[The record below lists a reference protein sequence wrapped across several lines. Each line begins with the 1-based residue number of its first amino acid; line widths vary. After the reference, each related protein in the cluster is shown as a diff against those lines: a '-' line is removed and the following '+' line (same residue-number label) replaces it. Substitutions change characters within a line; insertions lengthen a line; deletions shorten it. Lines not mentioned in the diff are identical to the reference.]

1 MRLRI
6 ATIRLAALVV
16 LLTSFCDYWAYDRFD
31 PAAPMNASG
40 PEALAAFDLH
50 APSTAS
56 FCSANLPDDDCIC
69 CSPLVAPHAPAV
81 PRPAF
86 DMPSA
91 NELACAAAS
100 GELTA
105 PATSTSPPSFGPA
118 GSYRPLR
125 L

>member
-40 PEALAAFDLH
+40 PEALAGFDLP
-50 APSTAS
+50 APSSAG

-69 CSPLVAPHAPAV
+69 CSPLVARHAPAV

-86 DMPSA
+86 DMPFA
-91 NELACAAAS
+91 NELACAVDS

-105 PATSTSPPSFGPA
+105 PAKSTWPPSPGPA
-118 GSYRPLR
+118 GSVLPLR
-125 L
+125 V